1 MDDKTR
7 AELDAL
13 SVEVDAMVTEK
24 KRALLAERAFLLA
37 ALAAADPTT
46 SRVRAIL
53 NDRISVKLRQ
63 LF

>member
-7 AELDAL
+7 AELDVL
-13 SVEVDAMVTEK
+13 SVEVDDMVTAK
-24 KRALLAERAFLLA
+24 KRALLAERAFLLVT
-37 ALAAADPTT
+37 LAAADPTT

-53 NDRISVKLRQ
+53 NDKISVKLRQ